1 MEHGAGSK
9 NILFIF
15 LKPYAWF
22 ILALVGISFIS
33 EGLGLLIPKIIAVHI
48 DTYRLTGTYNVR
60 AIALELGSISVG
72 ICCAMSAA
80 AVLGSYIT
88 EKIAY
93 DLRIQLTKAL
103 SFQTY
108 HYVVQ
113 TTPSRLLTHLT
124 SDVDA
129 VKTIVTQGVVT
140 AFTAV
145 FILIGASF
153 FMLSLNWRLA
163 LMTLAIV
170 PVVAIIFVMIFA
182 RIGQLFAQSQ
192 KNLERINAIINE
204 SIIGAMLVRV
214 LNAQESEK
222 QKFSI
227 VNTTAREIGLHI
239 IRLFAGLMPMI
250 MLLSNMSTLIILWF
264 GGNQVVGG
272 TLTLGGFAAFF
283 SYVSMLIVPIFMLG
297 FVGSGLSRSIASL
310 NRIFVVL
317 DEEPPRDSGTLRRS
331 IRGDI
336 VFDAVTLNFGNR
348 SVLKN
353 ISFSVKAHTKTA
365 IIGPTASGKTQ
376 IVNLLSRLIRPQEG
390 SVLIDGADIFQYDA
404 DTLYRQLG
412 VVFQD
417 SIIFSTTVRENILF
431 RRGLSEKA
439 LQKAIDVAALHDVIA
454 ALPNGLDTVMSER
467 GANLS
472 GGQKQRLTLA
482 RALALD
488 PAVLIL
494 DDFTARVDIATEQRI
509 LAAIEQSYPDI
520 TLISVTQ
527 KIEPIRNY
535 DKIIV
540 LMEGDLIA
548 HGTHAELLKKS
559 FEYRQIFDSQQ
570 SVH

>member
-1 MEHGAGSK
+1 
-9 NILFIF
+9 
-15 LKPYAWF
+15 
-22 ILALVGISFIS
+22 
-33 EGLGLLIPKIIAVHI
+33 
-48 DTYRLTGTYNVR
+48 
-60 AIALELGSISVG
+60 
-72 ICCAMSAA
+72 
-80 AVLGSYIT
+80 
-88 EKIAY
+88 
-93 DLRIQLTKAL
+93 
-103 SFQTY
+103 
-108 HYVVQ
+108 
-113 TTPSRLLTHLT
+113 
-124 SDVDA
+124 
-129 VKTIVTQGVVT
+129 
-140 AFTAV
+140 
-145 FILIGASF
+145 
-153 FMLSLNWRLA
+153 
-163 LMTLAIV
+163 
-170 PVVAIIFVMIFA
+170 
-182 RIGQLFAQSQ
+182 
-192 KNLERINAIINE
+192 
-204 SIIGAMLVRV
+204 
-214 LNAQESEK
+214 
-222 QKFSI
+222 
-227 VNTTAREIGLHI
+227 
-239 IRLFAGLMPMI
+239 
-250 MLLSNMSTLIILWF
+250 
-264 GGNQVVGG
+264 
-272 TLTLGGFAAFF
+272 
-283 SYVSMLIVPIFMLG
+283 MLIVPIFMLG

-467 GANLS
+467 GGNLS